1 MCDLVVCEENWST
14 KRCSRS
20 LKIQLHC
27 LILTLFILNQNCC
40 WRFYLQLQFCLNSSS
55 KRSPVVSSHMQKDSF
70 SLSSQSFLRLPS
82 LLLFCIWCTS
92 PGEASPAVALQRAEP
107 SSGSGPQPRPACRMG
122 MNRHF
127 QGRLIEG
134 PLKFPQRTNHGFHL
148 GPRRPARG
156 QRGASA
162 GPLKRG
168 KWQEDVEQLWD
179 LEHKSAHGDSFMQ
192 KWAILSQTA
201 SVQSPC
207 RCFST
212 TLQRYICIYVVSR
225 WPVPLQVSSWLVRCF
240 KLEGW
245 SN

>member
-1 MCDLVVCEENWST
+1 MHVARRGES
-14 KRCSRS
+14 SRRVTES
-20 LKIQLHC
+20 
-27 LILTLFILNQNCC
+27 
-40 WRFYLQLQFCLNSSS
+40 
-55 KRSPVVSSHMQKDSF
+55 
-70 SLSSQSFLRLPS
+70 
-82 LLLFCIWCTS
+82 
-92 PGEASPAVALQRAEP
+92 RAELGFRTP
-107 SSGSGPQPRPACRMG
+107 AEAGMQNGDEQALPGTPNWGPFKIPTEDQSWFSSGATQASAG
-122 MNRHF
+122 
-127 QGRLIEG
+127 
-134 PLKFPQRTNHGFHL
+134 
-148 GPRRPARG
+148 PARG
-156 QRGASA
+156 QR

-207 RCFST
+207 RCCST

>member
-92 PGEASPAVALQRAEP
+92 PSEASPAAALQRAEP

-156 QRGASA
+156 QRGASEGPARGLSKEGSDKKMWSSSETSSINLHMETVLCKNEPFYLKLLQFSRPA
-162 GPLKRG
+162 G
-168 KWQEDVEQLWD
+168 
-179 LEHKSAHGDSFMQ
+179 
-192 KWAILSQTA
+192 A
-201 SVQSPC
+201 SVRHC
-207 RCFST
+207 RG
-212 TLQRYICIYVVSR
+212 IYVYM
-225 WPVPLQVSSWLVRCF
+225 
-240 KLEGW
+240 
-245 SN
+245 